1 MILQGIMPT
10 SQKDSSLVVVRTRLA
25 APRKIIGLGVR
36 FNSTTMPTTGFRIN
50 EPDVIYQL
58 FTDET
63 VAIHLATGAY
73 HSLPGI
79 AGEAFLCLAPAG
91 ASVRDVAAQL
101 ASRYEAQV
109 ETIEE
114 DLGRFFTKL
123 EQESLVV
130 RVDLNGRSASA
141 QKPQPIDQRAAYQ
154 APNLHTHTDLQE
166 LFLID
171 PIHDVSAAGWPNLQ
185 PELDPAVSSEAAS
198 QQGFRIS
205 GPHVIFETMGDE
217 TVIMNLETGAYYS
230 VIGAAEDVF
239 RLFEQTPTF
248 AELRS
253 ALSSKYAV
261 DTAELE
267 PALQTFLTALTDAG
281 LIARQPESGQAP
293 RTLELARPGTGL
305 PFSPMRLTSFQEAA
319 SAASGAPPQPGR
331 IVRFRVRRN
340 DLLMA
345 SASGEMVVA
354 DRQSGD
360 YYRLN
365 QPAVDVFS
373 LLAEQPLRVEHLV
386 AALLRKYDIP
396 DRQMTGAVMILLRNL
411 AAMNLVVMEAV
422 EPEEQPLDPE
432 LSAPSSKIP
441 FAGFHCEI
449 YKDLR
454 ELMSP
459 FNVQRPTVHSRA
471 SSAAFFLNAMGE
483 YFVEAWKPGAERSL
497 KVAGCNVR
505 LQSADPLFTDDLT
518 KALAHLAAGPAPA
531 DLTIHIWDASTPPRD
546 PFFSLI
552 LERLFGNWGES
563 CGPRGELLGIHGE
576 DASAIYH
583 PGPDILSVVDR
594 KNGRAFFL
602 KKDLSP
608 LPYWEIGSPFRYIF
622 HSWFADR
629 GLQFVHGG
637 AVGTPAGGVLLTG
650 KGGSGKSTTTM
661 LCAKAGMQFAGD
673 DYCLADPR
681 SGYLH
686 GLYNTSKLKSTEDLT
701 RLPEVAGL
709 SRNVDSFENGGFGK
723 GIYFLSDVW
732 KDRLSSGF
740 PLRAILIP
748 SVTGSVGSRLD
759 PCSPADA
766 LMAMMP
772 STVAQLPAACQS
784 DSARIAALA
793 EKLPAYHF
801 YLGTDVA
808 QIPPLVQEVLS
819 R

>member
-1 MILQGIMPT
+1 M
-10 SQKDSSLVVVRTRLA
+10 
-25 APRKIIGLGVR
+25 
-36 FNSTTMPTTGFRIN
+36 N
-50 EPDVIYQL
+50 
-58 FTDET
+58 
-63 VAIHLATGAY
+63 
-73 HSLPGI
+73 
-79 AGEAFLCLAPAG
+79 
-91 ASVRDVAAQL
+91 
-101 ASRYEAQV
+101 
-109 ETIEE
+109 
-114 DLGRFFTKL
+114 
-123 EQESLVV
+123 
-130 RVDLNGRSASA
+130 
-141 QKPQPIDQRAAYQ
+141 QRAPYQ
-154 APNLHTHTDLQE
+154 APDLHTHTDLQE

-185 PELDPAVSSEAAS
+185 PELDPAAS

-239 RLFEQTPTF
+239 RLFEQMPTF

-253 ALSSKYAV
+253 ALSSKYEV

-293 RTLELARPGTGL
+293 RMLELARPGTGL
-305 PFSPMRLTSFQEAA
+305 PFSPMTLTSFQEAA
-319 SAASGAPPQPGR
+319 SGSPAQPAR
-331 IVRFRVRRN
+331 VVRFRVRRN

-345 SASGEMVVA
+345 SANGEMVVA
-354 DRQSGD
+354 DRQLGD

-373 LLAEQPLRVEHLV
+373 LLAKQPLRVEHLV
-386 AALLRKYDIP
+386 TALLRKYDLP

-411 AAMNLVVMEAV
+411 AAMNLVVMEAA
-422 EPEEQPLDPE
+422 EPEEQPPDPE

-459 FNVQRPTVHSRA
+459 FNVHRPAVHSRA
-471 SSAAFFLNAMGE
+471 SSAAFFLEALGE
-483 YFVEAWKPGAERSL
+483 YFAEARKPGAERSL
-497 KVAGCNVR
+497 TVAGCNVR
-505 LQSADPLFTDDLT
+505 LRFTNPLFTDDLT
-518 KALAHLAAGPAPA
+518 KALAHLGSAPAPAPA
-531 DLTIHIWDASTPPRD
+531 DLTIYIWDASTPPSD

-661 LCAKAGMQFAGD
+661 LCAKAGMRFAGD

-681 SGYLH
+681 GGYLH
-686 GLYNTSKLKSTEDLT
+686 GLYNTSKLRSTEDLT

-732 KDRLSSGF
+732 KGRLSSGF

-748 SVTGSVGSRLD
+748 SVTGSVDSRIE
-759 PCSPADA
+759 PCSSADA
-766 LMAMMP
+766 LMAIMP